1 MALSL
6 EIQSMLPLH
15 AVPSWC
21 TLYVSTSAVLDVFSL
36 GDPLLASASGSGSGQ
51 EIRGSGVRFL
61 LCHMEE
67 EMLPSWAGAG
77 PAPQASH
84 PGRMRRR
91 AQNKD
96 PVLLTGRFLTAGR
109 SLVCVL
115 ERGFNPI

>member
-1 MALSL
+1 
-6 EIQSMLPLH
+6 MLPLH

-51 EIRGSGVRFL
+51 EIRGSGARSL
-61 LCHMEE
+61 PCHVEE
-67 EMLPSWAGAG
+67 ETLPSWAGAG
-77 PAPQASH
+77 PAPQATH

-96 PVLLTGRFLTAGR
+96 PVLLTGGFLAAGR
-109 SLVCVL
+109 SLVSVL
-115 ERGFNPI
+115 GRGFHPI